1 MRCWCRATGLQLTD
15 CQAQHCR
22 AKREPRTDY
31 NVAFVRPGGA
41 GGGAFNKIAHSAQIG
56 AVRGGSIPGSLNG
69 LRRDNARKSEVR
81 VAQ

>member
-1 MRCWCRATGLQLTD
+1 MRVPCRTKELQLTD

-31 NVAFVRPGGA
+31 SVAFVRPGGA
-41 GGGAFNKIAHSAQIG
+41 GGGAFDNIARSAQIG
-56 AVRGGSIPGSLNG
+56 AVRRSSIPGSLNG
-69 LRRDNARKSEVR
+69 LRRDNARKPEVR

>member
-1 MRCWCRATGLQLTD
+1 MRSPCCTKELQLTD

-31 NVAFVRPGGA
+31 NVAFVRLGGA
-41 GGGAFNKIAHSAQIG
+41 GGGAFDKIARSAQIG
-56 AVRGGSIPGSLNG
+56 AVRRGSILGSLNG
-69 LRRDNARKSEVR
+69 LRRDNARKPEVR

>member
-1 MRCWCRATGLQLTD
+1 MRSPCRTKELQRTD

-41 GGGAFNKIAHSAQIG
+41 CGGAFDKIARSAQIG
-56 AVRGGSIPGSLNG
+56 EVQGGSTPGSLNG
-69 LRRDNARKSEVR
+69 LRRDNARKPYVR